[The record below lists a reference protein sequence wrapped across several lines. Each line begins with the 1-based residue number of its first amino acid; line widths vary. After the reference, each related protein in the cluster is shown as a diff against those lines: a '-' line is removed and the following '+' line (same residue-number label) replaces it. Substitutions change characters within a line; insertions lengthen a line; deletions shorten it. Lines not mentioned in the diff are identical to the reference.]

1 MEYANWLEP
10 LAVQF
15 LDNWRTLN
23 DSAEIKDLVLDTLR
37 SLNSRYRTHQINKTE
52 FQTQY
57 DNSKK
62 DWSLSVPLKFSY
74 TGVQE

>member
-23 DSAEIKDLVLDTLR
+23 DSGEIKDLVLGTLR
-37 SLNSRYRTHQINKTE
+37 SLNSRFRTHQINKTE
-52 FQTQY
+52 CQTQFN
-57 DNSKK
+57 DSKK
-62 DWSLSVPLKFSY
+62 DWNLSIPIKLAQS
-74 TGVQE
+74 GVQE

>member
-1 MEYANWLEP
+1 MEYTNWLEP

-57 DNSKK
+57 DNSKM